1 LQLDCRFLRGVSE
14 REDFRQAYATY
25 WVQTDDQTA
34 YGKPVDGIIL
44 PVSPTTAVREGEFR
58 YFAYSAIANLLD
70 YPAAVF
76 PVTRK
81 GDVEFQTAVNNKSPL
96 SEFDLA
102 VPLSCKSI
110 EFRTQ
115 HSILDRADLNTTDRE
130 EDAKG
135 MSVCLQVMC
144 TRLQEERVLAFARA
158 IYDLLRAQ

>member
-1 LQLDCRFLRGVSE
+1 VWPTRCGLQLDCRFLGGVSE

-34 YGKPVDGIIL
+34 SGKPVDGI
-44 PVSPTTAVREGEFR
+44 
-58 YFAYSAIANLLD
+58 FAYSAIANLLD

-158 IYDLLRAQ
+158 IDDLLRAQ